1 MSMFLPMKALLVDWR
16 NGINPPV
23 FFVAAG
29 LNIGL
34 ILFAGLWTDTAR
46 TVFQAVLMFITH
58 TFDWYYILATAGF
71 VVFVLW
77 LVMSPYGQIRFGK
90 QDEEPPY
97 GRLAWLA
104 MLFAAGMGMGLV
116 FWGVAEPLNHF
127 HAPPSA
133 APLTDEAAREAIY
146 FSYFHW
152 GLHPWAMYVIFG
164 LGIALLHFRH
174 GLPLAPRSLLYPVF
188 GEHIKG
194 WLGHGTDAFC
204 TVGTLLGVAT
214 SLGLGAMQINAT
226 LSQLTEISYVTSN
239 QLWIILLI
247 TLIATMSTVSGVSHG
262 IKYLSMANVGI
273 MCLVLGFVFLAGPT
287 LYQMKTLVVG
297 LGDYM
302 LNLAHIS
309 LWVDW
314 ENLSD
319 WQTNWTLFYWG
330 WWISWSPFVGI
341 FIARISQGRT
351 IREFVLFVLLI
362 PTVVNI
368 IWFSVF
374 GGTALY
380 IDRFGENGFSEP
392 VLNNVAVSLPL
403 LLEHLPWTDQ
413 MQWIG
418 LLLMIIFFI
427 TSSDSGSFVDDMV
440 TSGGHPNPP
449 VANRVFWGV
458 SEGAAAAV
466 LLVAGGLKAL
476 QAASISAGLPQ
487 SILLIFGC
495 LGLIKI
501 LRQESLPQ

>member
-1 MSMFLPMKALLVDWR
+1 MSIMHSIKDSLIEWR
-16 NGINPPV
+16 DGISPPV
-23 FFVAAG
+23 FFLAAAF
-29 LNIGL
+29 NIML
-34 ILFAGLWTDTAR
+34 ILFAGFWTATAGK
-46 TVFQAVLMFITH
+46 VFQTILTFITQ

-77 LVMSPYGQIRFGK
+77 LVVSPYGHLRFGK
-90 QDEEPPY
+90 QDEEPQY
-97 GRLAWLA
+97 SRLAWLA

-133 APLTDEAAREAIY
+133 TPMTNEAAREAIY

-188 GEHIKG
+188 GKHIEG

-226 LSQLTEISYVTSN
+226 LSRLTNIGFVTSN
-239 QLWIILLI
+239 QLWIIAFI
-247 TLIATMSTVSGVSHG
+247 TIVATISTISGVSRG
-262 IKYLSMANVGI
+262 IKYLSIANVAI
-273 MCLVLGFVFLAGPT
+273 MSLVLGFVFVAGPT
-287 LYQMKTLVVG
+287 LYQMKTLVLG
-297 LGDYM
+297 LSDYL
-302 LNLAHIS
+302 LNLAQIS
-309 LWVDW
+309 VWVNW
-314 ENLSD
+314 GSPSN

-341 FIARISQGRT
+341 FIARISRGRT
-351 IREFVLFVLLI
+351 IREFVFFVLLI
-362 PTVVNI
+362 PTAVNI

-380 IDRFGENGFSEP
+380 IERFGEDGLAEP
-392 VLNNVAVSLPL
+392 ILKNVAMSLPI
-403 LLEHLPWTDQ
+403 LLEHLPWTAL

-418 LLLMIIFFI
+418 LLLMVMFFI

-440 TSGGHPNPP
+440 TSGGNPNPP
-449 VANRVFWGV
+449 VANRVFWGI

-466 LLVAGGLKAL
+466 LLLAGGLKAL

-487 SILLIFGC
+487 SILLIFAC
-495 LGLIKI
+495 VGLVKI
-501 LRQESLPQ
+501 LRQESLK